1 MKEALINHKPN
12 TPDFCCEL
20 KAKYS
25 QQLKLNQSFRRYRE
39 LEQDILAQ
47 SLIPSDVPVNVIA
60 RKAIGDG
67 NCLFHAISLSL
78 VGTTKYSIILR
89 ILTVIEL
96 FENAAYYASHP
107 RFREAQQSGCPFGEV
122 TIAEWE
128 RSRSRV
134 SAVKSDAI
142 GGCQLGQWSS
152 LIHIMALAT
161 VICRPIFTIYPNCAV
176 GIRPLLHGLVKPRG
190 KAETVSDKECFYIL
204 WSREGGLDNRPNAI
218 YVPNH
223 FVPLFQENAE
233 EETCQKDEPIRKAP
247 PLKRSFCLEDFWF
260 PSAEKKKRKQ
270 TCTKRKSMKVE
281 DDRTKKMK
289 EEMAMENGKKME
301 GELEFAQD
309 GLKVKE
315 EMKMEDERKVED
327 EAVIEEGREMK
338 NKKKMDEELELPQ
351 DGLKTKD
358 EKRMEDEKKIE
369 DEAVIE
375 EEREMKNEMRL
386 AYER

>member
-1 MKEALINHKPN
+1 MALFFCQINDLKALKEALINPKPN
-12 TPDFCCEL
+12 TPDFCCDL

-25 QQLKLNQSFRRYRE
+25 QQLKLNKSFRRYRE

-67 NCLFHAISLSL
+67 NCLFHAVSLSL

-122 TIAEWE
+122 TIFTLALKEPGIAEWE
-128 RSRSRV
+128 RSCSRV

-142 GGCQLGQWSS
+142 GGCQLGQWSA
-152 LIHIMALAT
+152 LIHIMTLAT
-161 VICRPIFTIYPNCAV
+161 VICRPIFTIYPNCAE

-190 KAETVSDKECFYIL
+190 KAETVSEKLECFYIL

-218 YVPNH
+218 YVPNY

-233 EETCQKDEPIRKAP
+233 DETFQKVSDGSTRKAPPPP
-247 PLKRSFCLEDFWF
+247 PLKRSFCLED
-260 PSAEKKKRKQ
+260 KKRSKYTQ
-270 TCTKRKSMKVE
+270 KVS
-281 DDRTKKMK
+281 
-289 EEMAMENGKKME
+289 
-301 GELEFAQD
+301 Q
-309 GLKVKE
+309 
-315 EMKMEDERKVED
+315 
-327 EAVIEEGREMK
+327 
-338 NKKKMDEELELPQ
+338 
-351 DGLKTKD
+351 
-358 EKRMEDEKKIE
+358 
-369 DEAVIE
+369 
-375 EEREMKNEMRL
+375 
-386 AYER
+386 